1 MDGIKPP
8 RKYVMYANF
17 TAQTSYMVM
26 VTQSFKKQWNK
37 TYIQNKTFQSALDG
51 YVDSETALIK
61 QMINTI
67 DVVFHL
73 TSKQIG
79 NTFKP

>member
-1 MDGIKPP
+1 
-8 RKYVMYANF
+8 MYANF

-26 VTQSFKKQWNK
+26 ITQSIKKQWNK
-37 TYIQNKTFQSALDG
+37 TYSQNDRFRDVLDG
-51 YVDSETALIK
+51 YVNAETAFIK
-61 QMINTI
+61 QIINNV

-79 NTFKP
+79 KSFT

>member
-1 MDGIKPP
+1 
-8 RKYVMYANF
+8 MYANF

-26 VTQSFKKQWNK
+26 ITQSIKKQWNK
-37 TYIQNKTFQSALDG
+37 TYIESETFKTALDR
-51 YVDSETALIK
+51 YVDAETALIK
-61 QMINTI
+61 HMINTL

-79 NTFKP
+79 KTFT